1 MITERSMCMKHDRQQ
16 SLLYK
21 ETIQEKKHKKKTNYK
36 KTENMKREF
45 IEYKWLT

>member
-21 ETIQEKKHKKKTNYK
+21 ETMLEKNTRKRQTTRKQ
-36 KTENMKREF
+36 NMKREF